1 MADWTKQLLL
11 ARFLLTGPIAS
22 RTEPIGKRGATHD
35 RRIGL
40 TLRES
45 GGSMRIKHVITA
57 FLLLGLPALGL
68 ADTTDTLDATQL
80 PEPETLALLAI
91 GAVGWAIARWA
102 KRK

>member
-1 MADWTKQLLL
+1 
-11 ARFLLTGPIAS
+11 
-22 RTEPIGKRGATHD
+22 
-35 RRIGL
+35 
-40 TLRES
+40 
-45 GGSMRIKHVITA
+45 MRIKHVITA